1 VIYLLFNIILSSFFI
16 LCIKWV
22 QERKYDIVG
31 VGMVNYVVAALVVS
45 LLLFDS
51 EPTPFS
57 WSSILTGT
65 LNGVCYFT
73 AFFVLIQAVIWKGAA
88 NIALVS
94 RLSIVLPLVAG
105 IAIWGDRPGILQ
117 SLGILLAGA
126 ALVLTAQRKS
136 DVSSVET
143 PKFGLLILTTF
154 FLIAGGSRLAQE
166 IFRHVC
172 QPEERAAF
180 LITAFGL
187 TAAGAVGV
195 QVTRRCALRPVT
207 WVVGTVL
214 GLANLGQTF
223 CILKALEYYPGYIVF
238 PLSSAGGLLFTTLI
252 AVFVLKERLSV
263 QSYVGISL
271 ATCALALL
279 HPQG

>member
-1 VIYLLFNIILSSFFI
+1 MIYLLLNVILSSFFI

-22 QERKYDIVG
+22 QERKYDIIG
-31 VGMVNYVVAALVVS
+31 VGMVNYVVAALFGSV
-45 LLLFDS
+45 LLFRS

-88 NIALVS
+88 HIALVS
-94 RLSIVLPLVAG
+94 RLSIVLPLIAG
-105 IAIWGDRPGILQ
+105 FSIWGDRPGMLQ
-117 SLGILLAGA
+117 SLGIALACV
-126 ALVLTAQRKS
+126 ALALTVRRGS
-136 DVSSVET
+136 DLPSVET
-143 PKFGLLILTTF
+143 PRFGLLILVTF

-187 TAAGAVGV
+187 TAAGAVAV
-195 QVTRRCALRPVT
+195 QAARRTVPRFSD
-207 WVVGTVL
+207 WVVGSIL

-223 CILKALEYYPGYIVF
+223 FILKALEYYPGYIVF
-238 PLSSAGGLLFTTLI
+238 PMSSAGGLLFTTVV
-252 AVFVLKERLSV
+252 AVLVLKERLSA
-263 QSYVGISL
+263 QSYLGISL